1 MSLTNLT
8 QLTEA
13 QYRALQLTSFQKSP
27 GVSSS
32 GSPDSRVSFQLGGWV
47 GTDVL
52 AFIVTVQA
60 TANCGLSINGTA
72 STNTLTA
79 NVANAANPSSN
90 ILYWTVNMGS
100 GSKGSNWQLSITV
113 NDGDVNTGT
122 WVFVKGVSPL
132 EGDFTSEWIAK
143 K

>member
-8 QLTEA
+8 QLTAA
-13 QYRALQLTSFQKSP
+13 QYRALQITPFQKPP

-32 GSPDSRVSFQLGGWV
+32 GNPDSRVSFQLGGWA

-52 AFIVTVQA
+52 AFTVTDQA

-72 STNTLTA
+72 STNTLIA
-79 NVANAANPSSN
+79 NVANASNPSST
-90 ILYWTVNMGS
+90 ILYWTVNMGT
-100 GSKGSNWQLSITV
+100 GASNGDWQLSITV

-132 EGDFTSEWIAK
+132 DGDYTSKWTAQN
-143 K
+143 